1 MKKTDLATEFPLD
14 TNLVHLNHAGVGPWP
29 RSTKE
34 IICQFAQ
41 ENMLHGSLN
50 YRQWEHTET
59 ELRSLAAQL
68 INAPSPDNIALL
80 KNTSEALSLVAYGL
94 TWNPGD
100 QIIIPA
106 GEFPSNR
113 IVWDSLS
120 ERYGVTVTIV
130 SHETGSAESLEEN
143 IIKAT
148 TENTRLISVSS
159 ASYASGYRMDLN
171 KIGMH
176 CRANNIL
183 FCIDAIQSLGAIPFD
198 VQSCHADFVAADG
211 HKWMLASE
219 GVAIFYVNPKRIN
232 DIQLRQYGWH
242 MVEHVGDYTRDEW
255 STARTARRFEC
266 GSPNNMGIHAL
277 KQSLELLLN
286 HGIDQVYSDI
296 IERCSHIEKQL
307 VAMGC
312 RIISEQNK
320 NKRSGIVTFS
330 HPSIDSEELY
340 KHLMSNQV
348 LCAYRGGGVR
358 FSPHFYTSR
367 LSIDRA
373 IALTHSHI
381 QKLAE

>member
-29 RSTKE
+29 RSTQE

-41 ENMLHGSLN
+41 ENMLHGSSN
-50 YRQWEHTET
+50 YRQWEQTES
-59 ELRSLAAQL
+59 ELRSLAARL
-68 INAPSPDNIALL
+68 INTPDPDNIALL

-100 QIIIPA
+100 QIIIPS

-113 IVWDSLS
+113 IVWESLA

-130 SHETGSAESLEEN
+130 PHETGAADCLEEK
-143 IIKAT
+143 IIDAT
-148 TENTRLISVSS
+148 TEKTRLISVSS
-159 ASYASGYRMDLN
+159 VSYASGYRMDLN
-171 KIGMH
+171 KIGVH
-176 CRANNIL
+176 CRENNIL

-211 HKWMLASE
+211 HKWMLAPE
-219 GVAIFYVNPKRIN
+219 GVAIFYVNPERLEEL
-232 DIQLRQYGWH
+232 QLRQYGWH
-242 MVEHVGDYTRDEW
+242 MVEHIGDYTRDDW
-255 STARTARRFEC
+255 DQAQTARRFEC

-277 KQSLELLLN
+277 KQSLELLLDYD
-286 HGIDQVYSDI
+286 IDKVYEAIIDHCRYIETQLTDI
-296 IERCSHIEKQL
+296 QCQ
-307 VAMGC
+307 
-312 RIISEQNK
+312 IISETDLD
-320 NKRSGIVTFS
+320 KRSGIVTFT